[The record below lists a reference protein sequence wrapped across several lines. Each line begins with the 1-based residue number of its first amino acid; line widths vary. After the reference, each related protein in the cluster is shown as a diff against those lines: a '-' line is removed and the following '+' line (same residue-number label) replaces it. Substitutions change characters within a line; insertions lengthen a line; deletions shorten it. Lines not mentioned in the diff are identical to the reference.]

1 MPIYVWVLLSWLPVS
16 VLTASVLAWLIRRHQ
31 RPA

>member
-16 VLTASVLAWLIRRHQ
+16 LLTAGVLAWLIRRHQ
-31 RPA
+31 G